1 MIAQARPVAEKT
13 DRTMICQKANEP
25 MIQFLKSRFF
35 TWALL
40 ALPSVMML
48 AGYLNGSRDAH
59 DMLHPTG
66 EFAARAMI
74 LAMMCSPL
82 FALFPKAR
90 IVQSLLKRR
99 RYIGVAAFGYAALHT
114 AFYLIDKGS
123 FAKVVEEMLV
133 LSIWTGWLAFL
144 IFVPIAATSNNWAVR
159 ALGSRWK
166 QLQRWV
172 YAAAILTAAHW
183 LFLEY
188 EVVPVLVHFLPL
200 AVLQILRVR
209 KNRQAVPV

>member
-1 MIAQARPVAEKT
+1 
-13 DRTMICQKANEP
+13 
-25 MIQFLKSRFF
+25 MIQVIKSRYF

-48 AGYLNGSRDAH
+48 VRYLNGSGSVHRL
-59 DMLHPTG
+59 LHPSG

-74 LAMMCSPL
+74 LAMMLTPL
-82 FALFPKAR
+82 FVLFPKVK
-90 IVQSLLKRR
+90 IIQSLIRRR

-123 FAKVVEEMLV
+123 FAKVTEEFLA

-144 IFVPIAATSNNWAVR
+144 IFVPLAATSNEWAVR
-159 ALGSRWK
+159 KLGTNWK
-166 QLQRWV
+166 KLQRWV

-188 EVVPVLVHFLPL
+188 HFVPVLVHFLPL

-209 KNRQAVPV
+209 KNSKR

>member
-1 MIAQARPVAEKT
+1 
-13 DRTMICQKANEP
+13 
-25 MIQFLKSRFF
+25 MIQILKSRYF

-48 AGYLNGSRDAH
+48 VRYMNGSATVH
-59 DMLHPTG
+59 GLLHPSG

-74 LAMMCSPL
+74 LALFCSPL

-114 AFYLIDKGS
+114 AFYVIDKGS
-123 FAKVVEEMLV
+123 FAKVIEEALV

-144 IFVPIAATSNNWAVR
+144 IFVPMAATSNNWAVR

-188 EVVPVLVHFLPL
+188 EFVPVLAHFLPL

-209 KNRQAVPV
+209 KNRQGVAA